1 MECRNGC
8 HGKVK
13 SYTIRKKKRK
23 KVQLFKRIDLEFS
36 FGRLQKRWYLE
47 PFFSIV
53 TKAEERFKP

>member
-1 MECRNGC
+1 MVAMKRLRVTQL
-8 HGKVK
+8 GK
-13 SYTIRKKKRK
+13 TKRK

-36 FGRLQKRWYLE
+36 CGRLQKRWYLE